1 MNVCIGGDLAGQ
13 VVELDKRFFNA
24 KEVEEN
30 KTSEYYKQRYIVG
43 DAEYRFWISKDIKLC
58 DATDQAEVYIRKPTN

>member
-1 MNVCIGGDLAGQ
+1 MNICVGGDLAGQ
-13 VVELDKRFFNA
+13 VVEFDKRFFNA

-43 DAEYRFWISKDIKLC
+43 DAEYRFWISKDMKLC
-58 DATDQAEVYIRKPTN
+58 DATDQAEVYIRKPKN